1 MPNFETCLF
10 ETLYI
15 STGEEATLSTIPI
28 LKHIPDTEG
37 ATRCTP
43 GCPPKEQVIP

>member
-15 STGEEATLSTIPI
+15 SIGEEATLSRIPI

-37 ATRCTP
+37 ATHCMP
-43 GCPPKEQVIP
+43 GYLPKEQVTP